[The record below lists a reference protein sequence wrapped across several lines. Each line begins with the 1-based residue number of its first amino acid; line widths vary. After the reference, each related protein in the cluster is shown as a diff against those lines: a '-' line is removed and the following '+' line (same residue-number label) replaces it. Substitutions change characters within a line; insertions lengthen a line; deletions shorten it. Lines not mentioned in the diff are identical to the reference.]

1 MKKFFILFAAT
12 CIVSA
17 AWADAVYEPLIVTD
31 GFNRDVIAE
40 TSPYTASSVSYYL
53 PYNSNLNNNYY
64 KTYNHATK
72 EVIRLT
78 NDAENRGLT
87 DEQKE
92 YLATETGWPND
103 YGNPGDRIV
112 NCLTDRY
119 SGLYWELA
127 PYTAENA
134 LCLRDSTSGCV
145 NSGRFTFRNVGCYQ
159 KLYFLTFAGGVQDAT
174 KEDETSVAKRTMTT
188 TVYYSTGEPDTYPF
202 EFLDCAGVKPERQA
216 HRCQIYSAGF
226 VKGTSPGNTVYAAVS
241 EMNVDT
247 HRLIDSVHFLYNGSK
262 STGIAI
268 FAVTGK
274 VANIAAPGAN
284 AEPNQAPLR
293 ANGITENSFHVEWDP
308 VEGAAS
314 YRIDVAT
321 DEDFHHMVEGF
332 NNEAVITS
340 PDTVITGLDADHEYY
355 WRVRAVDSQGGQSA
369 SSAPRRV
376 RTESIDGPKAT
387 NDDDHDLKTNDI
399 TPLLN
404 TTTNLT
410 INRKLYKD
418 GYYNTLCLPFDQS
431 AADLAETTNP
441 LHGFTIYEFEEATK
455 IGDAQLDIRVSETDH
470 IEAGVPYL
478 LDWPTPNDEVLT
490 SLEFKGVT
498 ITTDEG
504 RTIGEPDKVQ
514 FVGNISTTGE
524 NGMENGNHNHLF
536 IGANNELFWPNT
548 SNGLKGFRAHFEV
561 PASGPAYVP
570 RNSPARIVVQTNVAT
585 GVENTSANS
594 AGAKKQ
600 LENGQLVIILDNI
613 RYNVMGLKLR

>member
-1 MKKFFILFAAT
+1 MKKLFTLFAGMLIASAT
-12 CIVSA
+12 
-17 AWADAVYEPLIVTD
+17 WAQSNAVYEPLIITS

-40 TSPYTASSVSYYL
+40 QVPYTSYSVSYYQ
-53 PYNSNLNNNYY
+53 PYSSNLKNVYY
-64 KTYNHATK
+64 NQYNHATK
-72 EVIRLT
+72 EVVRLSNAT
-78 NDAENRGLT
+78 DPTVASVSDAL
-87 DEQKE
+87 KE
-92 YLATETGWPND
+92 RLANETGWPND

-119 SGLYWELA
+119 PGLYWELA
-127 PYTAENA
+127 PYTAANA
-134 LCLRDSTSGCV
+134 LCLRNTTNCV
-145 NSGRFTFRNVGCYQ
+145 NTGRFTFKNVGCYQ
-159 KLYFLTFAGGVQDAT
+159 KLHFLTFAGGVSDNEAQ
-174 KEDETSVAKRTMTT
+174 RLMTT
-188 TVYYSTGEPDTYPF
+188 TVYYSTGDPDVHTF
-202 EFLDCAGVKPERQA
+202 EFLDCASVKPEKRA
-216 HRCQIYSAGF
+216 YIAQIYSSGF
-226 VKGTSPGNTVYAAVS
+226 VKGQGGSGYVYAAVS
-241 EMNVDT
+241 EMEVDPS
-247 HRLIDSVHFLYNGSK
+247 RLIDSVHFSYTGTSN
-262 STGIAI
+262 TGIAI

-274 VANIAAPGAN
+274 TADIAAPDAN
-284 AEPNQAPLR
+284 SAPNHAPLR
-293 ANGITENSFHVEWDP
+293 ATTITNNTVSVEWDA

-321 DEDFHHMVEGF
+321 DEDFHHMVDGF
-332 NNEAVITS
+332 NNEAVITN

-376 RTESIDGPKAT
+376 RTESVDGPKAT

-441 LHGFTIYEFEEATK
+441 LNGFTIYEFDGATK
-455 IGDAQLDIRVSETDH
+455 IGDAQLDIRVTETDH

-478 LDWPTPNDEVLT
+478 LDWPTQTDEVLT

-504 RTIGEPDKVQ
+504 RTIGEPYEVQ

-561 PASGPAYVP
+561 PASDPAYVP

-600 LENGQLVIILDNI
+600 LENGQLVIIRDNI